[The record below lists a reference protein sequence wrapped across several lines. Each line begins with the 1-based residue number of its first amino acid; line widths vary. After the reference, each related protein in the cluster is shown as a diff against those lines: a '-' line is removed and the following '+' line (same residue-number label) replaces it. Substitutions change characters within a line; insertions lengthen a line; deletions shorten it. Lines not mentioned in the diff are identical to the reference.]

1 MPSRGGGRGP
11 RPDRMEGVARAWR
24 WQRLPEQRP
33 PRLPAERR
41 PSWSHRRW
49 GWPHGQRVFPRIASG
64 KGARVAPVAVPGAMQ
79 DLLAWLQAAEAGP
92 VGSGEAQRGPVALA
106 AEFHARLVAIHPF
119 VDGNGRATRLASNLL
134 LMRHGYPPATW
145 QPEDRPEYYRA
156 LEASL
161 ERRYDAITLL
171 TAQAVTRTFDRYLA
185 VLERAWRTGPPP
197 SGPGLGRGSER
208 EPGRGEGGRGL
219 DPPGRWPGGRA
230 PAPRA
235 PPFATGGAATPGG
248 RGILWPRGPLDLRV
262 AGDPGGVC
270 QRRRGPPSRRRRGPP
285 G

>member
-1 MPSRGGGRGP
+1 MDLGQALADLERRKGVLDAHRPLPPATGHSLCAALRVEHTYASNAIEGNSLTLQETQVALEGLTVGGKPLRDHLEAIDHADAFDYVQTLVDKRAP
-11 RPDRMEGVARAWR
+11 LATATIRSIHALVLRRSRPDEAGRYRTV
-24 WQRLPEQRP
+24 Q
-33 PRLPAERR
+33 
-41 PSWSHRRW
+41 
-49 GWPHGQRVFPRIASG
+49 VFISG
-64 KGARVAPVAVPGAMQ
+64 NRHVPVAPVAVPGAMQ

-156 LEASL
+156 LEAASL

-208 EPGRGEGGRGL
+208 
-219 DPPGRWPGGRA
+219 
-230 PAPRA
+230 
-235 PPFATGGAATPGG
+235 
-248 RGILWPRGPLDLRV
+248 
-262 AGDPGGVC
+262 
-270 QRRRGPPSRRRRGPP
+270 
-285 G
+285 